1 MVGRT
6 VLVTGASSGLGRAA
20 AEMIAA
26 CGGRIVAVARDEA
39 RLRACIDGLAG
50 EGHQARVCDVSD
62 ADAAAALV
70 GDAAKEAGGL
80 HGLFH
85 SAGEGLILPARLT
98 KPANVQAVFGAAVN
112 GAFGVV
118 RAAARQGVMAPG
130 ASLVLMSSV
139 AAHRGR
145 AGMAAYSA
153 AKAAIEGAVRALAVE
168 LAPRQIRVNALAAG
182 GVQTAMNDR
191 ITANLAEGG
200 ADAYAAAHP
209 LGMGRPEDVA
219 AAVLF
224 LLSPAARWITGS
236 TMVVDGG
243 YSA

>member
-1 MVGRT
+1 MAGRT
-6 VLVTGASSGLGRAA
+6 VLVTGASSGLGQAA
-20 AEMIAA
+20 AEMIAS
-26 CGGRIVAVARDEA
+26 CGGRIIGVGRDEA
-39 RLRACIDGLAG
+39 RLRAAIAGLAG
-50 EGHQARVCDVSD
+50 DGHQARVCDVSD

-70 GDAAKEAGGL
+70 LAAAKEAGGL

-85 SAGEGLILPARLT
+85 AAGEGLILPTRLT
-98 KPANVQAVFGAAVN
+98 KPANIEAVFGAAVN
-112 GAFGVV
+112 GAFGLV
-118 RAAARQGVMAPG
+118 RAAARAGTMAPG
-130 ASLVLMSSV
+130 SSLVLMSSV

-168 LAPRQIRVNALAAG
+168 LAPRDIRVNALAAG
-182 GVQTAMNDR
+182 GVETPMNDR
-191 ITANLAEGG
+191 IAANLAEGG
-200 ADAYAAAHP
+200 VDAYAAAHP

-224 LLSPAARWITGS
+224 LLSPAARWITGT
-236 TMVVDGG
+236 TMIVDGG